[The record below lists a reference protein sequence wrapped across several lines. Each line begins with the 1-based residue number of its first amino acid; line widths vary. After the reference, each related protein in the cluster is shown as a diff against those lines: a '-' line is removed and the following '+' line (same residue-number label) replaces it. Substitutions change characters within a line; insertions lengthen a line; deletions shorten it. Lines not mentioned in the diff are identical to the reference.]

1 MKIEEE
7 IQQSRFSN
15 AKMKALI
22 NIIYTAYRINDS
34 ISDVLKDFD
43 LTQPQFN
50 ILRIL
55 RGRNGQAA
63 TCGDIKNVMIDKNPD
78 VTRICD
84 KLILKELISRQ
95 FNSCN
100 RRQVLLSITDKGL
113 ELLTSIDPIMDEQM
127 ASFGQ
132 LDDQA
137 LEKLSDYLDQIRK

>member
-1 MKIEEE
+1 
-7 IQQSRFSN
+7 
-15 AKMKALI
+15 MKALI

-63 TCGDIKNVMIDKNPD
+63 TCGDIKHVMIDKNPD

-113 ELLTSIDPIMDEQM
+113 ELLASIDPIMDKQM

-132 LDDQA
+132 LEDQD
-137 LEKLSDYLDQIRK
+137 LEKLSDYLDLIRK

>member
-1 MKIEEE
+1 
-7 IQQSRFSN
+7 
-15 AKMKALI
+15 MKALI

>member
-1 MKIEEE
+1 
-7 IQQSRFSN
+7 
-15 AKMKALI
+15 MKALI

-63 TCGDIKNVMIDKNPD
+63 TCGDIKTVMIDKNPD

-113 ELLTSIDPIMDEQM
+113 EVLTSIDPIMDKQM

-132 LDDQA
+132 LDDQE